1 MGRFIENLCKIQLN
15 SNLIFYES
23 YQHYCQTFEGNHNI
37 INPKYIDAHS
47 PIKFIEQKVP
57 RIIFYP

>member
-47 PIKFIEQKVP
+47 FPYQIYRTKSS
-57 RIIFYP
+57 